1 MSILTIGASNA
12 LMDTLRPAMDAAFAE
27 RKWRSEG
34 VYTFLELP
42 RQEGSGPDL
51 KVVNTIAAAIFR
63 QLSLFWF
70 KRLLRVNYGYFDP
83 EEHKQILDYANGRLE
98 NCPHHLYHQVYT
110 ALTEYLRDND
120 QLNLDGFIRF
130 RAKEFWQFLQET
142 VDSAVDDYL
151 VEREYQEFVTLLRY
165 FVELQEPKTD
175 KVNVIVDQPESFRI
189 LDVNG
194 NAIQTD
200 YLQGILSEINHN
212 EFDFEDYLISAL
224 ITIAP
229 ARIVLHLCQGSRVE
243 QTIISIF
250 GTRVYICDSCAI
262 CNAFCKCP

>member
-83 EEHKQILDYANGRLE
+83 EEQKQILDYA
-98 NCPHHLYHQVYT
+98 
-110 ALTEYLRDND
+110 
-120 QLNLDGFIRF
+120 
-130 RAKEFWQFLQET
+130 
-142 VDSAVDDYL
+142 
-151 VEREYQEFVTLLRY
+151 
-165 FVELQEPKTD
+165 
-175 KVNVIVDQPESFRI
+175 
-189 LDVNG
+189 
-194 NAIQTD
+194 
-200 YLQGILSEINHN
+200 
-212 EFDFEDYLISAL
+212 
-224 ITIAP
+224 
-229 ARIVLHLCQGSRVE
+229 
-243 QTIISIF
+243 
-250 GTRVYICDSCAI
+250 
-262 CNAFCKCP
+262 

>member
-1 MSILTIGASNA
+1 M
-12 LMDTLRPAMDAAFAE
+12 
-27 RKWRSEG
+27 
-34 VYTFLELP
+34 
-42 RQEGSGPDL
+42 
-51 KVVNTIAAAIFR
+51 
-63 QLSLFWF
+63 
-70 KRLLRVNYGYFDP
+70 
-83 EEHKQILDYANGRLE
+83 
-98 NCPHHLYHQVYT
+98 
-110 ALTEYLRDND
+110 RDND

-175 KVNVIVDQPESFRI
+175 MVNVIVDQPESFRI

>member
-1 MSILTIGASNA
+1 
-12 LMDTLRPAMDAAFAE
+12 
-27 RKWRSEG
+27 
-34 VYTFLELP
+34 
-42 RQEGSGPDL
+42 
-51 KVVNTIAAAIFR
+51 
-63 QLSLFWF
+63 
-70 KRLLRVNYGYFDP
+70 
-83 EEHKQILDYANGRLE
+83 
-98 NCPHHLYHQVYT
+98 
-110 ALTEYLRDND
+110 
-120 QLNLDGFIRF
+120 
-130 RAKEFWQFLQET
+130 
-142 VDSAVDDYL
+142 
-151 VEREYQEFVTLLRY
+151 VTLLRY

-175 KVNVIVDQPESFRI
+175 MVNVIVDQPESFRI